1 MADVQNFDKLNMV
14 KRRSIPY
21 AEYFGD
27 MQLTKEQRKNRHRL
41 ALLLEDYI
49 AIFFDM
55 IQSGMAMNILNE
67 ARVKQELTY
76 SLYDLL
82 ADEGYFASD
91 NELDTYITNLVN
103 NTYQSTVEN
112 MINHPNEYDY
122 KGDEPY
128 WVSEDRS
135 IFIAENEANTIYNSK
150 EFIDAKKAGYT
161 HKIWAAYN
169 DNRVR
174 ETHIQTN
181 GARIPIDSYF
191 DVGAARM
198 LYPKDVTSDLSTGAE
213 HPEEVI
219 GCRCQVIYV

>member
-1 MADVQNFDKLNMV
+1 MADIQNFDKLNLV
-14 KRRSIPY
+14 KRRSLPY
-21 AEYFGD
+21 REYYGD
-27 MQLTKEQRKNRHRL
+27 MQLTEKQRKDRYKL
-41 ALLLEDYI
+41 ALMIEDYI

-67 ARVKQELTY
+67 AIVKQELTY

-91 NELDTYITNLVN
+91 NELDKYIADTVN

-112 MINHPNEYDY
+112 MINHPDEYDY

-128 WVSEDRS
+128 WVSEDRA
-135 IFIAENEANTIYNSK
+135 IFIAENEANTLYNSK
-150 EFIDAKKAGYT
+150 EFIEAKEAGYT
-161 HKIWAAYN
+161 HKVWVAYN

-181 GARIPIDSYF
+181 GAKIPIDSYF

-198 LYPKDVTSDLSTGAE
+198 LFPKDVTSDLSTGAD
-213 HPEEVI
+213 HPEEVVN
-219 GCRCQVIYV
+219 CRCTIKFV